1 MSSLNGLGSFGGKYL
16 PHCTIQIKDE
26 VNVKLE
32 GLDLVTRR
40 KLTNKFKYEI
50 PGARFMPAV
59 KLGRWDGTVSFF
71 TQGGITYVNLLED
84 IMPILEENNYTFDL
98 QDEREAYNLTFDKVN
113 AESFSHVSWPTGHNN
128 AGEPIALRD
137 HQVEVINNFL
147 DNPQCLQEVA
157 TAAGKTIITAALS
170 KLIEPYG
177 RSIVIVPNKSLVTQT
192 QEDYINMGL
201 DVGVYFGDKK
211 EIGHTHTIATWQS
224 LNILEKKRLNAEDN
238 LIEEFKRDVVCVI
251 VDEVHM
257 AKADVLRRLLTN
269 VYGYVPIRWG
279 LTGTIPKAEYE
290 FKSLHV
296 SLGNVIHKVSAVD
309 LQEKGL
315 LANLNIEVMQLNDF
329 VEYKN
334 YREEQTY
341 LVTKQSRIDYIG
353 RMVQQMSQSGNTLVL
368 VDRIKSGELLTSAV
382 PGATFVSGSMKAND
396 RKDTY
401 DEIKEGEGKVIV
413 ATYGVA
419 AVGIN
424 LPRIFNLV
432 LLEPGKSFVRVI
444 QSIGRG
450 IRKAKDK
457 DFVQIWDICSTAKFS
472 KRHLTER
479 KKFYREAEYPFTI
492 TKVDYQ

>member
-1 MSSLNGLGSFGGKYL
+1 
-16 PHCTIQIKDE
+16 
-26 VNVKLE
+26 
-32 GLDLVTRR
+32 
-40 KLTNKFKYEI
+40 
-50 PGARFMPAV
+50 
-59 KLGRWDGTVSFF
+59 
-71 TQGGITYVNLLED
+71 
-84 IMPILEENNYTFDL
+84 
-98 QDEREAYNLTFDKVN
+98 
-113 AESFSHVSWPTGHNN
+113 
-128 AGEPIALRD
+128 
-137 HQVEVINNFL
+137 
-147 DNPQCLQEVA
+147 
-157 TAAGKTIITAALS
+157 
-170 KLIEPYG
+170 
-177 RSIVIVPNKSLVTQT
+177 
-192 QEDYINMGL
+192 MGL

-211 EIGHTHTIATWQS
+211 EVGHTHTIATWQS
-224 LNILEKKRLNAEDN
+224 LNILEKKRLNAEDD

-296 SLGNVIHKVSAVD
+296 SLGNVINKVSAVD

-315 LANLNIEVMQLNDF
+315 LANLNIEIMQLNDF

-341 LVTKQSRIDYIG
+341 LVTKQERINYIG
-353 RMVQQMSQSGNTLVL
+353 RMVEQMSQSGNTLVL

-382 PGATFVSGSMKAND
+382 PGATFVSGSMKASD
-396 RKDTY
+396 RKNTY
-401 DEIKEGEGKVIV
+401 DEIKEGEGKIIV

-457 DFVQIWDICSTAKFS
+457 DFVRIWDICSTAKFS

>member
-1 MSSLNGLGSFGGKYL
+1 M
-16 PHCTIQIKDE
+16 PHCNIIIKDE
-26 VNVKLE
+26 VNVKLD

-71 TQGGITYVNLLED
+71 SQGGLTFVNLLEE
-84 IMPILEENNYTFDL
+84 IVPILEENNYTFDL
-98 QDEREAYNLTFDKVN
+98 DDRRQSWDLKFEPVKEDT
-113 AESFSHVSWPTGHNN
+113 FSHVTWPEGHTME
-128 AGEPIALRD
+128 GQPIVLRD
-137 HQVEVINNFL
+137 HQVEVINNFIN
-147 DNPQCLQEVA
+147 NPQCLQEVA

-177 RSIVIVPNKSLVTQT
+177 RSIIIVPNKSLVTQT
-192 QEDYINMGL
+192 EEDYINMGL
-201 DVGVYFGDKK
+201 DVGVYFGDRK
-211 EIGHTHTIATWQS
+211 EPGRTHTICTWQS
-224 LNILEKKRLNAEDN
+224 LNILEKKRQNAEDD

-251 VDEVHM
+251 VDEVHQ

-279 LTGTIPKAEYE
+279 LTGTVPKADYE

-296 SLGNVIHKVSAVD
+296 SLGDVINRVSAAE
-309 LQEKGL
+309 LQAKGL
-315 LANLNIEVMQLNDF
+315 LAKCQIEILQMWDYVD
-329 VEYKN
+329 YKN
-334 YREEQTY
+334 YREEQTH
-341 LVTKQSRIDYIG
+341 LVTKQERINYIG
-353 RMVQQMSQSGNTLVL
+353 RMVEQMRQSGNTLVL
-368 VDRIKSGELLTSAV
+368 VDRVKSGELLTEAIPNSV
-382 PGATFVSGSMKAND
+382 FVRGATKAD
-396 RKDTY
+396 ERKEHY
-401 DEIKEGEGKVIV
+401 DDVKTADDKVIV

-432 LLEPGKSFVRVI
+432 LIEPGKSFVRVI

-450 IRKAKDK
+450 IRKAQDK
-457 DFVQIWDICSTAKFS
+457 DFVQVWDVCSTAKFS

-479 KKFYREAEYPFTI
+479 KKFYREAQYPFTV
-492 TKVDYQ
+492 TKVDYQK

>member
-1 MSSLNGLGSFGGKYL
+1 M
-16 PHCTIQIKDE
+16 PHCNIIIKDE

-32 GLDLVTRR
+32 GLDLITRR
-40 KLTNKFKYEI
+40 KLTTKFKYEI

-71 TQGGITYVNLLED
+71 SQGGLTYVNLLEE
-84 IMPILEENNYTFDL
+84 IMPLLEQYKYTFDL
-98 QDEREAYNLTFDKVN
+98 TDEREPYDLKFDKVD
-113 AESFSHVSWPTGHNN
+113 ADAFAHVAWPAGHTN
-128 AGEPIALRD
+128 AGEPIQLRD

-177 RSIVIVPNKSLVTQT
+177 RSIIIVPNKSLVTQT
-192 QEDYINMGL
+192 QEDYVNMGL

-211 EIGHTHTIATWQS
+211 EVGHTHTICTWQS
-224 LNILEKKRLNAEDN
+224 LNILEKKRLNAEGD

-257 AKADVLRRLLTN
+257 AKADVLKRLLTN

-279 LTGTIPKAEYE
+279 LTGTIPKADYE

-296 SLGNVIHKVSAVD
+296 SLGDVINRVSAVE

-315 LANLNIEVMQLNDF
+315 LANLNIEIMQLNDF

-341 LVTKQSRIDYIG
+341 LVTKQARIDYIG
-353 RMVQQMSQSGNTLVL
+353 RMVRQMAQSGNTLVL

-382 PGATFVSGSMKAND
+382 PGSTFVSGSMKATD

-457 DFVQIWDICSTAKFS
+457 DHVQVWDICSTAKFS

-479 KKFYREAEYPFTI
+479 KKFYRDAQYPFTI
-492 TKVDYQ
+492 TKVDYD